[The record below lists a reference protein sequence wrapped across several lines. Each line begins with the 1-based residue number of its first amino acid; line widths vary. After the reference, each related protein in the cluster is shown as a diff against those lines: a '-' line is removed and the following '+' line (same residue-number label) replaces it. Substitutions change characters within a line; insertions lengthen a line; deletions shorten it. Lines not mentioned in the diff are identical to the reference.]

1 MKFVCE
7 THEKKKLKKFRKNA
21 IALQP
26 NNIEKS
32 INQTTS
38 ILKILVTGGA
48 GFVGSSL
55 CLSLKKKY
63 PEYSIIAFDNLK
75 RRGSELNLADFQ
87 RENIA
92 FIHGDIRNNEDLLA
106 AGPFDILIEASA
118 EPSVTAGL
126 NSDPTYV
133 INNNL
138 YGSINCFN
146 ACLKN
151 DAKLI
156 FLSTSR
162 VYPIENIEKANFI
175 EQPTRFAFDENQN
188 EDGISKRGISEA
200 FKLDGARSFYGTTK
214 LSSEMFI
221 QEYSE
226 FYGLKAAVTRF
237 GVIAG
242 PRQMG
247 KTDQGVVT
255 LWMAKHFWN
264 QSLKYIGYGGTGKQV
279 RDILHVDD
287 LIELVDLQIHNIEK
301 FNGKIYNAGGGLEN
315 SASLLEMTAICE
327 KITGNK
333 ITIGSEIETRP
344 ADLRMFITDNSKI
357 ESEIGWKPKKSV
369 EKVFTDIYHWIK
381 DNEVQLEKILK

>member
-1 MKFVCE
+1 MKIV
-7 THEKKKLKKFRKNA
+7 
-21 IALQP
+21 
-26 NNIEKS
+26 
-32 INQTTS
+32 
-38 ILKILVTGGA
+38 VTGGA
-48 GFVGSSL
+48 GFVGSTL
-55 CLSLKKKY
+55 CLQLKTKY
-63 PEYSIIAFDNLK
+63 PSYEIVAFDNLK

-87 RENIA
+87 KQGIP
-92 FIHGDIRNNEDLLA
+92 FFHGDIRNNEDLLA
-106 AGPFDILIEASA
+106 LGSFDVLIEASA

-126 NSDPTYV
+126 DSDPTYV

-146 ACLKN
+146 ACLKYN
-151 DAKLI
+151 AKLI

-162 VYPIENIEKANFI
+162 VYPIEIIEKANFI
-175 EQPTRFAFDENQN
+175 EEETRFSFDENQTAT
-188 EDGISKRGISEA
+188 GISAQGISE
-200 FKLDGARSFYGTTK
+200 KLSLDGARSFYGTTK

-221 QEYSE
+221 QEYAA
-226 FYGLKAAVTRF
+226 FYGLKAAITRF

-264 QSLKYIGYGGTGKQV
+264 LSLKYIGYGGTGKQV

-287 LIELVDLQIHNIEK
+287 LVTLIDLQIHQIEK
-301 FNGKIYNAGGGLEN
+301 FEGKIYNVGGGVEN

-333 ITIGSEIETRP
+333 ISIGSESQTRP
-344 ADLRMFITDNSKI
+344 ADLRMYITDNSLTEK
-357 ESEIGWKPKKSV
+357 EIGWKPKKSV
-369 EKVFTDIYHWIK
+369 ETVFQDIYNWIRE
-381 DNEVQLEKILK
+381 NEQQLEAILK

>member
-1 MKFVCE
+1 MSTIV
-7 THEKKKLKKFRKNA
+7 
-21 IALQP
+21 
-26 NNIEKS
+26 
-32 INQTTS
+32 
-38 ILKILVTGGA
+38 VTGGA
-48 GFVGSSL
+48 GFVGSTL
-55 CLSLKKKY
+55 CIKLKEKY
-63 PEYSIIAFDNLK
+63 PNYNVIAFDNLK

-87 RENIA
+87 KQGIP
-92 FIHGDIRNNEDLLA
+92 FVHGDIRNAEDVLA
-106 AGPFDILIEASA
+106 LGKFDVLIEASA

-126 NSDPTYV
+126 DSDPTYV

-151 DAKLI
+151 NAKLI

-162 VYPIENIEKANFI
+162 VYPIETIENANFI
-175 EQPTRFAFDENQN
+175 EEHTRFSFDKNQ
-188 EDGISKRGISEA
+188 EVAGISE
-200 FKLDGARSFYGTTK
+200 LGISENLTVNGARSFYGTTK

-221 QEYSE
+221 QEYAT
-226 FYGLKAAVTRF
+226 FYGLKAAITRF

-255 LWMAKHFWN
+255 LWMAKHYWN

-287 LIELVDLQIHNIEK
+287 LVDLVDLQIHEIEK
-301 FNGKIYNAGGGLEN
+301 FEGKIYNVGGGLAN
-315 SASLLEMTAICE
+315 SASLLEMTTICE

-333 ITIGSEIETRP
+333 IFIGSETVTRP
-344 ADLRMFITDNSKI
+344 ADLRMYVTDNSLI
-357 ESEIGWKPKKSV
+357 EKEIGWKPKKSV
-369 EKVFTDIYHWIK
+369 EVVFKDIYTWIAA
-381 DNEVQLEKILK
+381 NEKQLETILK